1 MWQLLKETP
10 KGMLKVMPKQA
21 KVRASKMQT
30 EEEDKDEEGL
40 PEHMGEDAA
49 EEPMQPTQNQ
59 HWRMRRMKEQC
70 FMQQL
75 TTVERRISTL

>member
-1 MWQLLKETP
+1 
-10 KGMLKVMPKQA
+10 MLKVMPKQA

-30 EEEDKDEEGL
+30 EEEDEGEEGL
-40 PEHMGEDAA
+40 PEYMGEDAV
-49 EEPMQPTQNQ
+49 EEPMQPTRNQ
-59 HWRMRRMKEQC
+59 HWQMRRMKEQC

>member
-30 EEEDKDEEGL
+30 EEEDEDEDKDEEGL

-49 EEPMQPTQNQ
+49 EELCSQRGTNIG
-59 HWRMRRMKEQC
+59 K
-70 FMQQL
+70 
-75 TTVERRISTL
+75 